1 MRKIVI
7 PLSECESA
15 MGLRTILIFLMLA
28 SSIAHASSCNTFSC
42 YQDES
47 LRCAA
52 SNDADDGMC
61 RERVDQAIAAAK
73 TEDELLEAAFG
84 RVARKMHFTSQHLRQ
99 TSSDETLISK
109 WQDVDIASQLCMQ
122 NWSKEH
128 YLNWRRAYLDAGHY
142 MKSKGLS
149 LRDEDG
155 N

>member
-1 MRKIVI
+1 
-7 PLSECESA
+7 
-15 MGLRTILIFLMLA
+15 MGLRITLIFLIFT
-28 SSIAHASSCNTFSC
+28 SSVAHASSCNSFSC

-52 SNDADDGMC
+52 SDDADDGMC
-61 RERVDQAIAAAK
+61 RERVDRAIAAAR

-84 RVARKMHFTSQHLRQ
+84 RVARKMHSTSQHLRQ
-99 TSSDETLISK
+99 ASSDETLISK
-109 WQDVDIASQLCMQ
+109 WQEVDVASQLCMQ
-122 NWSKEH
+122 KWSKEH
-128 YLNWRRAYLDAGHY
+128 YLNWRRAYLDAGNY